1 MGVLRDWMTTETVDL
16 DGNPRVVKKG
26 MALDKE
32 PSALPDIG
40 CYECQLKNPGLML
53 ILR

>member
-1 MGVLRDWMTTETVDL
+1 MTAEAVDL
-16 DGNPRVVKKG
+16 DGFPRVVTSG
-26 MALDKE
+26 RTLDKE